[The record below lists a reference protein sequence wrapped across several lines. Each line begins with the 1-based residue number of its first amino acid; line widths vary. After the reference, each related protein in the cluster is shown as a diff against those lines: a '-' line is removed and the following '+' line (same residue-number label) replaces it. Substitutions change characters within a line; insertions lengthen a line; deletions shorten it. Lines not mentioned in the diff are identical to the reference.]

1 MTRSEANKMIND
13 ALTLEIFEAL
23 MAQDTINP
31 PGNEKRGALCLKEI
45 FDREGIPCEVQDLGD
60 NRANFIASFGEGDKI
75 LEYSGHLD
83 VVPCVGNWQHTA
95 IGTTE
100 EGELIYGR
108 GACDMKGGVAAMCSA
123 AISMFRDKTPLNGQ
137 IRLTFVADE
146 EDANLGMHAFL
157 DSHKAATYTILGE
170 PTDLHVAI
178 AHRGVGR
185 YYIDLLGHACHAA
198 LRSTEETAVAKAARA
213 VMAIEDLNKQLESMT
228 HDVLPSP
235 SIVVTMVQ
243 GYEKDNVV
251 PGKVRLLVDF
261 RVLPGMTEPQ
271 TRKLVQDALDAHG
284 IVGYELIK
292 HFFMPGG
299 EVAQAHPFVSACVEQ
314 AEKLNE
320 RKEAPQAF
328 GASCEQCFL
337 VEAGSATVI
346 IGPGSLDQA
355 HTVDEFVEK
364 AQLLRA
370 AKLYREIAMD
380 VLK

>member
-1 MTRSEANKMIND
+1 MIND

-45 FDREGIPCEVQDLGD
+45 FDREGIPCEVQDLGN

-243 GYEKDNVV
+243 GYEKDNVG

-284 IVGYELIK
+284 IVGFELTK

>member
-1 MTRSEANKMIND
+1 MIND

-45 FDREGIPCEVQDLGD
+45 FDRDGIPCEVQDLGD

-83 VVPCVGNWQHTA
+83 VVPCVGDWQHTA

-284 IVGYELIK
+284 IVGFELTK

>member
-1 MTRSEANKMIND
+1 MIND

-213 VMAIEDLNKQLESMT
+213 VMAIEELNKQLESMT

-284 IVGYELIK
+284 IVGFELTK

>member
-1 MTRSEANKMIND
+1 MIND

-213 VMAIEDLNKQLESMT
+213 VMAIADLNKQLESMT

>member
-1 MTRSEANKMIND
+1 MIND

-23 MAQDTINP
+23 MAQNTINP

-284 IVGYELIK
+284 IVGFELTK

-346 IGPGSLDQA
+346 IGPGSLNQA

>member
-1 MTRSEANKMIND
+1 MIND

-45 FDREGIPCEVQDLGD
+45 FDREGIPCEVQDLGN

-284 IVGYELIK
+284 IVGFELTK

-337 VEAGSATVI
+337 VEAGSATVV

>member
-1 MTRSEANKMIND
+1 MIND

-45 FDREGIPCEVQDLGD
+45 FDREGIPCEVQDLGN

-83 VVPCVGNWQHTA
+83 VVPCVGDWQHTA

-261 RVLPGMTEPQ
+261 RVLPGMTETQ

-284 IVGYELIK
+284 IVGFELTK

-370 AKLYREIAMD
+370 AKLYREIALD

>member
-1 MTRSEANKMIND
+1 MIND

-23 MAQDTINP
+23 MAQNTINP

-284 IVGYELIK
+284 IVGYELTK

-299 EVAQAHPFVSACVEQ
+299 EVAQAHPFVSTCVEQ

>member
-1 MTRSEANKMIND
+1 MIND

-83 VVPCVGNWQHTA
+83 VVPCVGDWQHTA

-157 DSHKAATYTILGE
+157 DSHRAATYTILGE

-284 IVGYELIK
+284 IVGFELTK

>member
-1 MTRSEANKMIND
+1 MIND

-45 FDREGIPCEVQDLGD
+45 FDREGIPCEVQDLGN

-83 VVPCVGNWQHTA
+83 VVPCVGDWQHTA

-123 AISMFRDKTPLNGQ
+123 AISMFHDKMPLNGQ

-284 IVGYELIK
+284 IVGFELTK

>member
-1 MTRSEANKMIND
+1 MIND

-83 VVPCVGNWQHTA
+83 VVPCVGDWQHTA

-100 EGELIYGR
+100 EGDLIYGR

-123 AISMFRDKTPLNGQ
+123 AISMFRDKTPLKGQ

-284 IVGYELIK
+284 IVGFELTK

>member
-1 MTRSEANKMIND
+1 MIND

-83 VVPCVGNWQHTA
+83 VVPCVGDWQHTA

-100 EGELIYGR
+100 EGDLIYGR

-271 TRKLVQDALDAHG
+271 TRKMVQDALDAHG
-284 IVGYELIK
+284 IVGFELTK

>member
-1 MTRSEANKMIND
+1 MIND

-23 MAQDTINP
+23 MAQNTINP

-83 VVPCVGNWQHTA
+83 VVPCVGDWQHTA

-100 EGELIYGR
+100 EGDLIYGR

-271 TRKLVQDALDAHG
+271 TRKLVQDALDTHG
-284 IVGYELIK
+284 IVGFELTK

-299 EVAQAHPFVSACVEQ
+299 EVAQVHPFVSACVEQ

-370 AKLYREIAMD
+370 AKLYREIAVD

>member
-1 MTRSEANKMIND
+1 M
-13 ALTLEIFEAL
+13 
-23 MAQDTINP
+23 
-31 PGNEKRGALCLKEI
+31 
-45 FDREGIPCEVQDLGD
+45 QDLGN

-83 VVPCVGNWQHTA
+83 VVPCVGDWQHTA

-271 TRKLVQDALDAHG
+271 TRKLVQDALDAHC
-284 IVGYELIK
+284 IVGFELTK

-346 IGPGSLDQA
+346 IGPGSLNQA

>member
-1 MTRSEANKMIND
+1 MIND

-100 EGELIYGR
+100 EGDLIYGR

-284 IVGYELIK
+284 IVGFELTK

-346 IGPGSLDQA
+346 IGSGSLDQA

>member
-1 MTRSEANKMIND
+1 MIND

-23 MAQDTINP
+23 MAQNTINP

-284 IVGYELIK
+284 IVGYELTK

-337 VEAGSATVI
+337 VEAGSATVV

>member
-1 MTRSEANKMIND
+1 MIND

-185 YYIDLLGHACHAA
+185 YYIDLLGYACHAA

-284 IVGYELIK
+284 IVGFELTK

>member
-1 MTRSEANKMIND
+1 MIND

-213 VMAIEDLNKQLESMT
+213 VMAIDDLNKQLESMT

-284 IVGYELIK
+284 IVGFELTK

>member
-1 MTRSEANKMIND
+1 MIND

-83 VVPCVGNWQHTA
+83 VVPCVGDWQHTA

-100 EGELIYGR
+100 EGDLIYGR

-198 LRSTEETAVAKAARA
+198 LRSTEETAVSKAARA

-284 IVGYELIK
+284 IVGFELTK

-337 VEAGSATVI
+337 VEAGSATVV

>member
-1 MTRSEANKMIND
+1 MIND

-31 PGNEKRGALCLKEI
+31 PGNEKRGALCLKEV

-83 VVPCVGNWQHTA
+83 VVPCVGDWQHTA

-100 EGELIYGR
+100 EGDLIYGR

-284 IVGYELIK
+284 IVGFELTK

>member
-1 MTRSEANKMIND
+1 MIND

-100 EGELIYGR
+100 EGDLIYGR

-251 PGKVRLLVDF
+251 PGMVRLLVDF

-284 IVGYELIK
+284 IVGFELTK

>member
-1 MTRSEANKMIND
+1 MIND

-83 VVPCVGNWQHTA
+83 VVPCVGDWQHTA

-100 EGELIYGR
+100 EGDLIYGR

-284 IVGYELIK
+284 IVGFELTK

-314 AEKLNE
+314 AGKLNE

-337 VEAGSATVI
+337 VEAGSATVV

>member
-1 MTRSEANKMIND
+1 MIND

-23 MAQDTINP
+23 MAQNTINP

-60 NRANFIASFGEGDKI
+60 NRANFIASFGEDDKI

-83 VVPCVGNWQHTA
+83 VVPCVGDWQHTA

-235 SIVVTMVQ
+235 SIVVTLVQ

-284 IVGYELIK
+284 IVGYELTK

-355 HTVDEFVEK
+355 HTVDEFVQK

>member
-1 MTRSEANKMIND
+1 MIND

-284 IVGYELIK
+284 IVGFELTK

-346 IGPGSLDQA
+346 IGSGSLDQA

>member
-1 MTRSEANKMIND
+1 MIND

-271 TRKLVQDALDAHG
+271 TRKLVQDALDVHG
-284 IVGYELIK
+284 IVGFELTK

-299 EVAQAHPFVSACVEQ
+299 EVAQVHPFVSACVEQ

>member
-1 MTRSEANKMIND
+1 MIND

-100 EGELIYGR
+100 EGDLIYGR

-284 IVGYELIK
+284 IVGFELTK

-364 AQLLRA
+364 VQLIRA
-370 AKLYREIAMD
+370 AKLYRDIAMD

>member
-1 MTRSEANKMIND
+1 MIND

-83 VVPCVGNWQHTA
+83 VVPCVGDWQHTA

-100 EGELIYGR
+100 EGDLIYGR
-108 GACDMKGGVAAMCSA
+108 GACDMTGGVAAMCSA
-123 AISMFRDKTPLNGQ
+123 AISMVHDKTPRNGQ
-137 IRLTFVADE
+137 IRLAFVADE

-235 SIVVTMVQ
+235 AIVVTMVQ

-284 IVGYELIK
+284 IVGFELTK

-370 AKLYREIAMD
+370 AKLYREITMD

>member
-1 MTRSEANKMIND
+1 MIND

-23 MAQDTINP
+23 MAQNTINP

-83 VVPCVGNWQHTA
+83 VVPCVGDWQHTA

-100 EGELIYGR
+100 ESELIYGR

-284 IVGYELIK
+284 IVGFELTK

>member
-1 MTRSEANKMIND
+1 MIND

-31 PGNEKRGALCLKEI
+31 PGNEKRGALCLKDI

-83 VVPCVGNWQHTA
+83 VVPCVGDWQHTA

-100 EGELIYGR
+100 EGDLIYGR

-284 IVGYELIK
+284 IVGFELTK

>member
-1 MTRSEANKMIND
+1 MIND

-31 PGNEKRGALCLKEI
+31 PGNEMRGALCLKEI
-45 FDREGIPCEVQDLGD
+45 FDREGIPCEVQDLGH
-60 NRANFIASFGEGDKI
+60 NRANFIACFGEGEKM

-83 VVPCVGNWQHTA
+83 IVPCVGDWKHTA

-100 EGELIYGR
+100 EGDLIYGR

-123 AISMFRDKTPLNGQ
+123 AIALYRDKTPLNGK

-157 DSHKAATYTILGE
+157 NTHEAATYTILGE
-170 PTDLHVAI
+170 PTNLHVAV
-178 AHRGVGR
+178 AHRGVAR

-198 LRSTEETAVAKAARA
+198 LRSTEETAVAKATRA
-213 VMAIEDLNKQLESMT
+213 VMAIEDLNVQLEAMK

-235 SIVVTMVQ
+235 SIVVTMMQ

-261 RVLPGMTEPQ
+261 RVLPGMNEPQ

-284 IVGYELIK
+284 IKGYELKK

-299 EVAQAHPFVSACVEQ
+299 EVDKAHPFVSACVKKVGELLDR
-314 AEKLNE
+314 AEE
-320 RKEAPQAF
+320 PMPF

-337 VEAGSATVI
+337 VEAGAATVI

-355 HTVDEFVEK
+355 HTVDEYVEK
-364 AQLLRA
+364 TQLLRA
-370 AKLYREIAMD
+370 AELYRQIAMD
-380 VLK
+380 ILK

>member
-1 MTRSEANKMIND
+1 MIND

-23 MAQDTINP
+23 MAQNTINP

-213 VMAIEDLNKQLESMT
+213 VMAIEELNKQLESMT

-251 PGKVRLLVDF
+251 PGRVRLLVDF

-284 IVGYELIK
+284 IVGYELTK

>member
-1 MTRSEANKMIND
+1 MIND

-271 TRKLVQDALDAHG
+271 TRKLVQDALDAHS
-284 IVGYELIK
+284 IVGFELTK

>member
-1 MTRSEANKMIND
+1 MIND
-13 ALTLEIFEAL
+13 ALTLEVFEAL
-23 MAQDTINP
+23 MAQNTINP

-83 VVPCVGNWQHTA
+83 VVPCVGDWQHTA

-100 EGELIYGR
+100 EGDLIYGR

-284 IVGYELIK
+284 IVGFELTK

>member
-1 MTRSEANKMIND
+1 MDIKEKIHSLSEDLLKNIERLVVINSQLGTPAEGMPFGPGPAK
-13 ALTLEIFEAL
+13 ALDEAL
-23 MAQDTINP
+23 SIA
-31 PGNEKRGALCLKEI
+31 
-45 FDREGIPCEVQDLGD
+45 RELGFKTVNLD
-60 NRANFIASFGEGDKI
+60 HYCGYAEMGEGDEI
-75 LEYSGHLD
+75 VGIAGHLD
-83 VVPCVGNWQHTA
+83 IVPCVGDWKHTA

-100 EGELIYGR
+100 EDDLIYGR

-123 AISMFRDKTPLNGQ
+123 AIALYRDKTPLNGK

-157 DSHKAATYTILGE
+157 NTHEAATYTILGE
-170 PTDLHVAI
+170 PTNLHVAV
-178 AHRGVGR
+178 AHRGVAR

-213 VMAIEDLNKQLESMT
+213 VMAIEDLNAQLEAMK

-235 SIVVTMVQ
+235 SIVVTMMQ

-261 RVLPGMTEPQ
+261 RVLPGMNEPQ

-284 IVGYELIK
+284 IKGYELRK

-299 EVAQAHPFVSACVEQ
+299 EVDKAHPFVSACVKKAGELLDR
-314 AEKLNE
+314 EE
-320 RKEAPQAF
+320 EPMPF

-337 VEAGSATVI
+337 VEAG
-346 IGPGSLDQA
+346 
-355 HTVDEFVEK
+355 
-364 AQLLRA
+364 RA
-370 AKLYREIAMD
+370 VWIRRIR
-380 VLK
+380 

>member
-1 MTRSEANKMIND
+1 MIND

-23 MAQDTINP
+23 MAQNTINP

-83 VVPCVGNWQHTA
+83 VVPCVGDWQHTA

-213 VMAIEDLNKQLESMT
+213 VMAIEELNKQLESMT

-284 IVGYELIK
+284 IVGYELTK

>member
-1 MTRSEANKMIND
+1 MIND

-100 EGELIYGR
+100 EGDLIYGR

-243 GYEKDNVV
+243 GYEKDTVV

-271 TRKLVQDALDAHG
+271 TRKLVQDALDTHG
-284 IVGYELIK
+284 IVGFELTK
-292 HFFMPGG
+292 YFFMPGG

>member
-1 MTRSEANKMIND
+1 MIND

-45 FDREGIPCEVQDLGD
+45 FDREGIPCEVQDLGN

-83 VVPCVGNWQHTA
+83 VVPCVGDWQHTA

-100 EGELIYGR
+100 EGDLIYGR

-284 IVGYELIK
+284 IVGFELTK

-337 VEAGSATVI
+337 VEAGSATVV

>member
-1 MTRSEANKMIND
+1 MIND

-83 VVPCVGNWQHTA
+83 VVPCVGDWQHTA

-284 IVGYELIK
+284 IVGFELTK

-364 AQLLRA
+364 AQLIRA